1 MDASTATTIR
11 SSRPST
17 PSRRRRTP
25 PWRAAVQPI
34 SCSAENDRGKRL
46 PAHPERL
53 ELFRRIARKCQTANP
68 EGLRE
73 RTHTNHGKGLGK
85 PSNSRAQPQRRKR
98 PPAHLR
104 WDRPIR
110 DAPPRLARLKLLALV
125 ETRGSAVVL
134 TPIGVRRVAKLP
146 DRWEVDEPEWPTLRL
161 AGGGGK
167 EGEIDALDLL
177 RCRREAR
184 A

>member
-1 MDASTATTIR
+1 MEKVWGSPRIVEL
-11 SSRPST
+11 SRNEE
-17 PSRRRRTP
+17 
-25 PWRAAVQPI
+25 
-34 SCSAENDRGKRL
+34 SAL
-46 PAHPERL
+46 
-53 ELFRRIARKCQTANP
+53 RRISVGIDQSEMRP
-68 EGLRE
+68 RE
-73 RTHTNHGKGLGK
+73 V
-85 PSNSRAQPQRRKR
+85 
-98 PPAHLR
+98 
-104 WDRPIR
+104 
-110 DAPPRLARLKLLALV
+110 ARLKLLALV
-125 ETRGSAVVL
+125 EMCGSAVVL